1 MTQTEFR
8 TPDSAEQ
15 ADCACA
21 SPCSTSSLN
30 VNRRTAIGAGVVA
43 GAALVTGCSSG
54 TTATTGTTS
63 AATKTSAAAP
73 AGTAASTSAAAPTSA
88 GGGELAKSADV
99 PAGGSLIVTVNKAPY
114 ALAKKADGTIVV
126 HTAVCTHQKCAV
138 AAAGAELTCP
148 CHGSKFDAMTGA
160 VLNGP
165 AASPLAEVK
174 VTESNG
180 SIMLA

>member
-15 ADCACA
+15 ADCACT

-54 TTATTGTTS
+54 TTATTSTTS

-73 AGTAASTSAAAPTSA
+73 TGA

-99 PAGGSLIVTVNKAPY
+99 PAGGSLVVTVNKAPY

-180 SIMLA
+180 SIILA